1 MKPYV
6 ITLSVNYVP
15 TNIQQ
20 RLLLEK
26 ELTYACTGT
35 LQIAQSM
42 ENT

>member
-20 RLLLEK
+20 RLLLVNK
-26 ELTYACTGT
+26 LTYAGT
-35 LQIAQSM
+35 LQMAQSM
-42 ENT
+42 EST